1 MGGRLLVKKE
11 KDSDMKKIFVIL
23 CIVILIAGCV
33 TTTLPDGSTQQRVDY
48 ELASFALESAVTIYN
63 LYLTTASDD
72 PPEQSRLTEL
82 LDNIE
87 RAEGIYN
94 RLRDT
99 IDKADV
105 TIIKNADGTLVL
117 KQ

>member
-1 MGGRLLVKKE
+1 
-11 KDSDMKKIFVIL
+11 MKKSIVIL
-23 CIVILIAGCV
+23 CIVILCAGCV
-33 TTTLPDGSTQQRVDY
+33 TTTNPDGSTTQKVDY
-48 ELASFALESAVTIYN
+48 ELASFALESAVTLYN

-82 LDNIE
+82 LDNVERIE
-87 RAEGIYN
+87 AIYN
-94 RLRDT
+94 RLRD
-99 IDKADV
+99 DFGKADV

>member
-1 MGGRLLVKKE
+1 
-11 KDSDMKKIFVIL
+11 MKKSIMIL
-23 CIVILIAGCV
+23 CIIVMCVGCV
-33 TTTLPDGSTQQRVDY
+33 TTTAPDGSTTQRVDY
-48 ELASFALESAVTIYN
+48 ELASFALESAVTLYN
-63 LYLTTASDD
+63 LYLTTASDDD

-94 RLRDT
+94 RLRDA
-99 IDKADV
+99 IGKADV
-105 TIIKNADGTLVL
+105 TIIKNADGTIVL

>member
-1 MGGRLLVKKE
+1 
-11 KDSDMKKIFVIL
+11 MKKSIVIL
-23 CIVILIAGCV
+23 CIVILCAGCV

-48 ELASFALESAVTIYN
+48 ELASFALESAVTLYN
-63 LYLTTASDD
+63 LYKTADS

-94 RLRDT
+94 RLRDA
-99 IDKADV
+99 IGKADV
-105 TIIKNADGTLVL
+105 TIIKNADGTLAL